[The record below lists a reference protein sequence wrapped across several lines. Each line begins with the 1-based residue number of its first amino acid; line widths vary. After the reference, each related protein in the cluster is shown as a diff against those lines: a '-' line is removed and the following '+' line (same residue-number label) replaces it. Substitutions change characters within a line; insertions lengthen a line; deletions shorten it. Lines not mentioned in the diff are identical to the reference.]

1 MADKHPYTS
10 GAAGLTQT
18 INQLRKAFPAQV
30 TADTLKKLGIAPN
43 NESYVLNILRFIS
56 VLDSDNKKS
65 SSAAGVFNQHDDP
78 DFQAGFS
85 GLVKP
90 AYDALFELHGDEAW
104 KLPTNK
110 LIAFFRNHDHTSDIV
125 GKRQATTFQALAAL
139 CGQADEAART
149 PSLTKAKKGETTPRP
164 QRVKPHKALPSSKSS
179 EANPNPGEELSHPL
193 TTSRVASA
201 QGSGMAL
208 TVRVEINLPA
218 GGEQETYDR
227 IFKSIRENLLNGA
240 NS

>member
-1 MADKHPYTS
+1 MADKHPYAS

-43 NESYVLNILRFIS
+43 NESYVLNILRFIG
-56 VLDSDNKKS
+56 VLDADNKKDS
-65 SSAAGVFNQHDDP
+65 KAAGVFNQHDDP

-85 GLVKP
+85 KLVKP
-90 AYDALFELHGDEAW
+90 AYDALFDLYGDDAW

-125 GKRQATTFQALAAL
+125 GKRQAATFQALAAL
-139 CGQADEAART
+139 CGQIDELSRSPTTKIKKTDSAPRASRAKP
-149 PSLTKAKKGETTPRP
+149 PSQSKIIG
-164 QRVKPHKALPSSKSS
+164 PSINLS
-179 EANPNPGEELSHPL
+179 EELSP
-193 TTSRVASA
+193 TTVKPNGIAA
-201 QGSGMAL
+201 QGNGMAL

-218 GGEQETYDR
+218 GGDQETYDR
-227 IFKSIRENLLNGA
+227 IFKSIRENLLNGS
-240 NS
+240 NP

>member
-18 INQLRKAFPAQV
+18 VNQLRKAFPAQV

-43 NESYVLNILRFIS
+43 NESYVLNILRFIG
-56 VLDSDNKKS
+56 VLDTDNKKN
-65 SSAAGVFNQHDDP
+65 SAAVGVFNQHDDP

-85 GLVKP
+85 KLVKP
-90 AYDALFELHGDEAW
+90 AYEALFDLHGEDAW

-139 CGQADEAART
+139 CGQADEASR
-149 PSLTKAKKGETTPRP
+149 
-164 QRVKPHKALPSSKSS
+164 LPSTKVKKTDSAPRAARAKTSPQPKVPEPSINLIEERSPAASRTNGIS
-179 EANPNPGEELSHPL
+179 E
-193 TTSRVASA
+193 
-201 QGSGMAL
+201 QGNGMAL

-218 GGEQETYDR
+218 GGDQETYDR
-227 IFKSIRENLLNGA
+227 IFKSIRENLLNGS